1 MPVIRPPDPSIKDRT
16 LMYGPYSSAEATRR
30 YIHLA
35 FRDAHTAIDLTAAH
49 GGFWKPP
56 VPPGLAVTTNNLDP
70 ASNADLH
77 LDFTDTHLP
86 DDAYDLVVYDPPHLA
101 DLGAE
106 SIMGQRFGS
115 AQGTE
120 GLDRLVTAGALEAW
134 RIARIGMLVKLA
146 DHSHGGEFLQ
156 LSRWVM
162 DRLGIAPYFVAHTTR
177 APLLDGKWE
186 VQRVPRSNGAVYIVW
201 RKGSQQHR
209 DFDGLY
215 ERQEARN
222 VRQVESEMA
231 RTRQPNHCAS
241 CLTLMPPGAPTY
253 AVTCSASCRNRL
265 YRERKRGAPR
275 WTYSKRKDGDG
286 GQQATDRERFAAVGT
301 AGSGAGVRDQGAA
314 EVLAGGL
321 RRWLHRGPDLSDVVE
336 QFQGREAGVAV

>member
-1 MPVIRPPDPSIKDRT
+1 MLTIRPPDPSIKDRT

-56 VPPGLAVTTNNLDP
+56 VPPGLSITTNNLDP
-70 ASNADLH
+70 TSSADLH
-77 LDFTDTHLP
+77 LNFTDTGLP
-86 DDAYDLVVYDPPHLA
+86 DEAYDLVVYDPPHLA
-101 DLGAE
+101 DLGAD

-134 RIARIGMLVKLA
+134 RIARVGMLVKLA

-156 LSRWVM
+156 LSRWAV
-162 DRLGIAPYFVAHTTR
+162 DRLGVSPYFVAHTTR

-186 VQRVPRSNGAVYIVW
+186 AQRVPRSNGAVYLVW
-201 RKGSQQHR
+201 RKGIQQHR
-209 DFDGLY
+209 DFDALY
-215 ERQEARN
+215 ERQEGRRILRLEREKARDLA
-222 VRQVESEMA
+222 RQKPPKFCA
-231 RTRQPNHCAS
+231 RCKKPIPAERRAD
-241 CLTLMPPGAPTY
+241 
-253 AVTCSASCRNRL
+253 AVTCSSQCRQWL
-265 YRERKRGAPR
+265 YDEAKRRAAN
-275 WTYSKRKDGDG
+275 
-286 GQQATDRERFAAVGT
+286 GQQAADRERFRAVGE
-301 AGSGAGVRDQGAA
+301 AAARPGVRGEGAT

-321 RRWLHRGPDLSDVVE
+321 RGRLRRGAGGA
-336 QFQGREAGVAV
+336 QGSEHVQAGQPGVAAG